1 MTSVIAI
8 AVFLIFSCIALLHF
22 YWGFGGQWGKRSTVP
37 ARNDGT
43 SVIRPRMLSTLIVA
57 IGLSGFAVF
66 SLSET
71 QFLNLPIAPVVKR
84 VGFWMIA
91 VIFLARAVGD
101 LKYFG
106 FFRKIRNTPF
116 ARKDTMFY
124 SPLCLLIGMLN
135 VFLAESR

>member
-22 YWGFGGQWGKRSTVP
+22 YWGVGGQWGKRSAVP

-43 SVIRPRMLSTLIVA
+43 SIIRPGFLSTLIVA
-57 IGLSGFAVF
+57 ISLSGFAAF
-66 SLSET
+66 SLSGV
-71 QFLNLPIAPVVKR
+71 QFLDLPIAPVVKR

-91 VIFLARAVGD
+91 VVFLARAVGD
-101 LKYFG
+101 FKYVG